1 MELLLSR
8 ITVDANVC
16 HGKPTI
22 RGSRL
27 MVATILELLSS
38 GMTYSELITD
48 YPNLEDEDIRACL
61 AYATR
66 LANFQ
71 FVPYDK
77 VA

>member
-1 MELLLSR
+1 
-8 ITVDANVC
+8 
-16 HGKPTI
+16 
-22 RGSRL
+22 

-48 YPNLEDEDIRACL
+48 YPTLQEEDIRACL

-71 FVPYDK
+71 FIPYKD
-77 VA
+77 AA

>member
-1 MELLLSR
+1 MEPLLSR
-8 ITVDANVC
+8 ITVDPSIC

-48 YPNLEDEDIRACL
+48 YPTLQEEDIRACL

-71 FVPYDK
+71 FIPYKD
-77 VA
+77 AA